1 MKGKLMKKTKRR
13 HVIVANFIKVFRVL
27 GYEVKNAIVR
37 CADKWQ
43 LNVNNTKDYGY
54 VDLAPTDNAENV
66 SEYLRALEWAL
77 NDKNITNIALSGPY
91 GAGKSSIIETFLRI
105 HPSIK
110 YINIS
115 LAMFRKND
123 QDTMEFK
130 STEDTAKPESNQ
142 NMTGE
147 KAGENFEKQLE
158 EGILKQLFYKVHY
171 SKIPQSRY
179 RKLHKVSLGISLMH
193 VIFTVALIIGL
204 MFFLAPGKLE
214 GLKNAYSNMMS
225 ILFGERVL
233 YYVLCTGVMGM
244 VIIAIMTVLFRW
256 INTKWRSIEIN
267 IADKAVIKADEKDE
281 ALSLNKNMDE
291 ILYFF
296 EETNY
301 TLIVIED
308 LDRFDAPEVYTK
320 LREINKII
328 NSYDAIQRKIVFI
341 YALKDDI
348 FHNEDRTKLF
358 DFIIPVI
365 PYIDATNSG
374 EYLKLKLEEL
384 KFTGLEFDISND
396 YIMNV
401 APFLSDMR
409 ILNNICN
416 EFIVYKKSIKDN
428 RKLDKLQDVQM
439 FSLIIF
445 KNMYPREFAKLQ
457 GTEGIIKKAYCD
469 KSCFVKEMSAELE
482 KQIEIARE
490 EKEKSDSLGLLDV
503 EDIKLAFIQK
513 LIGDRGVFTKIR
525 VSNTIYTKSEIL
537 QGDFSLSQMGT
548 GSANVFYI
556 STDYPYGREEYETKR
571 DIEKTMCS
579 DGITYFEKCDRA
591 IARDKKH
598 RKQIVQNLL
607 DKQKDLY
614 MLRSKTMKMLIK
626 EYGADKVLGEN
637 VRKNSLLVFMFRHGY
652 IDDTYQMYINYFLP
666 GSITVDELNFIINVR
681 SYAGDIDWNYRI
693 LHPCNVVDRIFDYEF
708 EEQEECL
715 NFNLAD
721 FFYSDDSASKKKS
734 AFTKQLAK
742 DNEDSRKFIKEYYV
756 RVKNKAEFIRNI
768 AQQKVLFWYD
778 ICSDDG
784 LGHQDKVSYL
794 KDIFMYLTVE
804 DIVLQDVAA
813 KDENPKY
820 SICTFIVE
828 SDKIIEQLQDAGAE
842 KVVSVLSQIKV
853 QLRNIDLEAVND
865 IIIEGIFNN
874 ELFEISLVML
884 QNYINFKLG
893 ESITDFQTNIYT
905 YILKQKD
912 CLVTDYLERNIYDF
926 VTEVILP
933 TEANTKEDI
942 DTVFRCIKL
951 LEYDQNLSI
960 QLIQK
965 MDIVMEDLKEWY
977 RTLTARNEEV
987 KPLVDTFL
995 VENKMLA
1002 TIENLDTYKE
1012 KYKFTDEL
1020 CDFVD
1025 ANIDELISDENLDD
1039 VHVKEI
1045 LKKDIQ
1051 NETIEKILQNYEM
1064 ESLGDN
1070 LNNYNQ
1076 NVVQKMIDQRY
1087 FKYTRSRYNEIQS
1100 SFDRLLPLFIKRY
1113 WKEFEQDISNINFEL
1128 TTINVLF
1135 KSNLDDEKKA
1145 VILNGVNVSQM
1156 TREVF
1161 DFVRDTHVSI
1171 LKKYV
1176 QETWDK
1182 LEVKD
1187 RPAFMIKYFSVFS
1200 ISEIENMFAKMPK
1213 EYQTL
1218 KQMDKRHEVLLEKNA
1233 INEALCQKLKDA
1245 NYISSYGPKI
1255 EKNAISTSHKDKLL
1269 ARVRAKR

>member
-1 MKGKLMKKTKRR
+1 MKKTKRR
-13 HVIVANFIKVFRVL
+13 HVIVANFIKFFRVL

-77 NDKNITNIALSGPY
+77 NDKNITNIALAGPY

-123 QDTMEFK
+123 QDAIQQGD
-130 STEDTAKPESNQ
+130 ED
-142 NMTGE
+142 
-147 KAGENFEKQLE
+147 NFEKQLE

-193 VIFTVALIIGL
+193 VIFTVALIMGL

-214 GLKNAYSNMMS
+214 ELKNAYSNMMS

-308 LDRFDAPEVYTK
+308 LDRFDTPEVYTK

-348 FHNEDRTKLF
+348 FHSDDRTKLF
-358 DFIIPVI
+358 DFIIPVV
-365 PYIDATNSG
+365 PYIDVTNSG
-374 EYLKLKLEEL
+374 EYLKRKLKIL
-384 KFTGLEFDISND
+384 KFKGLEFDIPND
-396 YIMNV
+396 YITNV
-401 APFLSDMR
+401 APFISDMR
-409 ILNNICN
+409 VLNNICN
-416 EFIVYKKSIKDN
+416 EFIVFKKNIKD
-428 RKLDKLQDVQM
+428 RQDLDKLQDVQM
-439 FSLIIF
+439 LSLIIF

-457 GTEGIIKKAYCD
+457 ESEGIIKEAYHD
-469 KSCFVKEMSAELE
+469 KSSFVKEMSGDLE
-482 KQIEIARE
+482 KEIEIAMG
-490 EKEKSDSLGLLDV
+490 EKEKSDGLGMLDV

-513 LIGDRGVFTKIR
+513 LVGDRGVFTKIQ
-525 VSNTIYTKSEIL
+525 VNNTTYTKSEIL
-537 QGDFSLSQMGT
+537 KDEFSLSQMGT
-548 GSANVFYI
+548 GTATFFY
-556 STDYPYGREEYETKR
+556 YPSNTSYYNNGQQNKNKD
-571 DIEKTMCS
+571 DIEKLRCS

-614 MLRSKTMKMLIK
+614 MLRSKTMKTLIK
-626 EYGADKVLGEN
+626 EYGADKVLGDN
-637 VRKNSLLVFMFRHGY
+637 VRKNSLLVFMLRHGY
-652 IDDTYQMYINYFLP
+652 IDDTYQMYINYFLS
-666 GSITVDELNFIINVR
+666 GSVTADELNFIINVR
-681 SYAGDIDWNYRI
+681 NYAGNSDWNYRI
-693 LHPCNVVDRIFDYEF
+693 IHPRNVIDRLFDYEL
-708 EEQEECL
+708 EQQKDCL
-715 NFNLAD
+715 NFDLAD
-721 FFYSDDSASKKKS
+721 FFYNDNSESKKKS

-742 DNEDSRKFIKEYYV
+742 NDADSRRFIKEYYV
-756 RVKNKAEFIRNI
+756 RVKNKAEYIRNI
-768 AQQKVLFWYD
+768 AQQKMLFWYD
-778 ICSDDG
+778 ICFDDG
-784 LGHQDKVSYL
+784 LGYQDKVSYL

-804 DIVLQDVAA
+804 DIVLQDTAA
-813 KDENPKY
+813 NDENPQY
-820 SICTFIVE
+820 SICTFIAE
-828 SDKIIEQLQDAGAE
+828 SDKIIEQLQDSGAE
-842 KVVSVLSQIKV
+842 KVVAVLTQIKV
-853 QLRNIDLEAVND
+853 KLRNVDLETVND
-865 IIIEGIFNN
+865 IIIKGIFNN

-884 QNYINFKLG
+884 QNYINFKFG
-893 ESITDFQTNIYT
+893 ESIADFQTNIYT

-912 CLVTDYLERNIYDF
+912 CLVTDYLERNIYEF

-977 RTLTARNEEV
+977 RTLDARNEEV

-995 VENKMLA
+995 AENKMLA

>member
-1 MKGKLMKKTKRR
+1 MKKTKRR
-13 HVIVANFIKVFRVL
+13 HVIVANFIKAFRVFV
-27 GYEVKNAIVR
+27 YEVKNAIVR
-37 CADKWQ
+37 CADKLQ

-77 NDKNITNIALSGPY
+77 NDKNITNIALAGPY

-123 QDTMEFK
+123 QDAIQQG
-130 STEDTAKPESNQ
+130 D
-142 NMTGE
+142 GD
-147 KAGENFEKQLE
+147 NFEKQLE

-193 VIFTVALIIGL
+193 VIFTGALIIGL

-214 GLKNAYSNMMS
+214 ELKNAYSNMMS

-308 LDRFDAPEVYTK
+308 LDRFDTPEVYTK

-348 FHNEDRTKLF
+348 FHSEDRTKLF
-358 DFIIPVI
+358 DFIIPVV
-365 PYIDATNSG
+365 PYIDVTNSG
-374 EYLKLKLEEL
+374 EYLKRNLKILNSN
-384 KFTGLEFDISND
+384 GLEFDIPND
-396 YIMNV
+396 YITNV
-401 APFLSDMR
+401 APFISDMR
-409 ILNNICN
+409 VLNNICN
-416 EFIVYKKSIKDN
+416 EFIVFKKNIKDSQD
-428 RKLDKLQDVQM
+428 LDKLQDVQM
-439 FSLIIF
+439 LSLIIF

-457 GTEGIIKKAYCD
+457 ESEGIIKEAYHD
-469 KSCFVKEMSAELE
+469 KSSFVKEMSGDLE
-482 KQIEIARE
+482 KEIEIAMG
-490 EKEKSDSLGLLDV
+490 EKEKSDGLGMLDV

-513 LIGDRGVFTKIR
+513 LVGDRGVFTKIQ
-525 VSNTIYTKSEIL
+525 VNNTTYTKSEIL
-537 QGDFSLSQMGT
+537 KDEFSLSQMGT
-548 GSANVFYI
+548 GTATFFY
-556 STDYPYGREEYETKR
+556 YPSNTSYYNNGQQNKNKD
-571 DIEKTMCS
+571 DIEKLRCS

-614 MLRSKTMKMLIK
+614 MLRSKTMKTLIK
-626 EYGADKVLGEN
+626 EYGADKVLGDN
-637 VRKNSLLVFMFRHGY
+637 VRKNSLLVFMLRHGY
-652 IDDTYQMYINYFLP
+652 IDDTYQMYINYFLS
-666 GSITVDELNFIINVR
+666 GSVTADELNFIINVR
-681 SYAGDIDWNYRI
+681 NYAGNSDWNYRI
-693 LHPCNVVDRIFDYEF
+693 IHPRNVIDRLFDYEL
-708 EEQEECL
+708 EQQKDCL
-715 NFNLAD
+715 NFDLAD
-721 FFYSDDSASKKKS
+721 FFYNDNSESNKKS

-742 DNEDSRKFIKEYYV
+742 NDADSRRFIKEYYV
-756 RVKNKAEFIRNI
+756 RVKNKAEYIRNI
-768 AQQKVLFWYD
+768 AQQKMLFWYD

-784 LGHQDKVSYL
+784 LGYQDKVSYL

-804 DIVLQDVAA
+804 DIVLQDTAA
-813 KDENPKY
+813 NDENPQY
-820 SICTFIVE
+820 SICTFIAE
-828 SDKIIEQLQDAGAE
+828 SDKIIEQLQDSGAE
-842 KVVSVLSQIKV
+842 KVVAVLTQIKV
-853 QLRNIDLEAVND
+853 KLRNVDLETVND
-865 IIIEGIFNN
+865 IIIKGIFNN

-884 QNYINFKLG
+884 QNYINFKFG
-893 ESITDFQTNIYT
+893 ESIADFQTNIYT

-977 RTLTARNEEV
+977 RTLDARNEEV

-995 VENKMLA
+995 AENKMLA

-1045 LKKDIQ
+1045 LKKDIK

>member
-13 HVIVANFIKVFRVL
+13 HVIVANFIKFFRVL

-77 NDKNITNIALSGPY
+77 NDKNITNIALAGPY

-123 QDTMEFK
+123 QDAIQQGD
-130 STEDTAKPESNQ
+130 ED
-142 NMTGE
+142 
-147 KAGENFEKQLE
+147 NFEKQLE

-193 VIFTVALIIGL
+193 VIFTVALIMGL

-214 GLKNAYSNMMS
+214 ELKNAYSNMMS

-308 LDRFDAPEVYTK
+308 LDRFDTPEVYTK

-348 FHNEDRTKLF
+348 FHSDDRTKLF
-358 DFIIPVI
+358 DFIIPVV
-365 PYIDATNSG
+365 PYIDVTNSG
-374 EYLKLKLEEL
+374 EYLKRKLKIL
-384 KFTGLEFDISND
+384 KFKGLEFDIPND
-396 YIMNV
+396 YITNV
-401 APFLSDMR
+401 APFISDMR
-409 ILNNICN
+409 VLNNICN
-416 EFIVYKKSIKDN
+416 EFIVFKKNIKDSQD
-428 RKLDKLQDVQM
+428 LDKLQDVQM
-439 FSLIIF
+439 LSLIIF

-457 GTEGIIKKAYCD
+457 ESEGIIKEAYHD
-469 KSCFVKEMSAELE
+469 KSSFVKEMSGDLE
-482 KQIEIARE
+482 KEIEIAMG
-490 EKEKSDSLGLLDV
+490 EKEKSDGLGMLDV

-513 LIGDRGVFTKIR
+513 LVGDRGVFTKIQ
-525 VSNTIYTKSEIL
+525 VNNTTYTKSEIL
-537 QGDFSLSQMGT
+537 KDEFSLSQMGT
-548 GSANVFYI
+548 GTATFFY
-556 STDYPYGREEYETKR
+556 YPSNTSYYNNGQQNKNKD
-571 DIEKTMCS
+571 DIEKLRCS

-614 MLRSKTMKMLIK
+614 MLRSKTMKTLIK
-626 EYGADKVLGEN
+626 EYGADKVLGDN
-637 VRKNSLLVFMFRHGY
+637 VRKNSLLVFMLRHGY
-652 IDDTYQMYINYFLP
+652 IDDTYQMYINYFLS
-666 GSITVDELNFIINVR
+666 GSVTADELNFIINVR
-681 SYAGDIDWNYRI
+681 NYAGNSDWNYRI
-693 LHPCNVVDRIFDYEF
+693 IHPRNVIDRLFDYEL
-708 EEQEECL
+708 EQQKDCL
-715 NFNLAD
+715 NFDLAD
-721 FFYSDDSASKKKS
+721 FFYNDNSESKKKS

-742 DNEDSRKFIKEYYV
+742 NDADSRRFIKEYYV
-756 RVKNKAEFIRNI
+756 RVKNKAEYIRNI
-768 AQQKVLFWYD
+768 AQQKMLFWYD
-778 ICSDDG
+778 ICFDDG
-784 LGHQDKVSYL
+784 LGYQDKVSYL

-804 DIVLQDVAA
+804 DIVLQDTAA
-813 KDENPKY
+813 NDENPQY
-820 SICTFIVE
+820 SICTFIAE
-828 SDKIIEQLQDAGAE
+828 SDKIIEQLQDSGAE
-842 KVVSVLSQIKV
+842 KVVAVLTQIKV
-853 QLRNIDLEAVND
+853 KLRNVDLETVND
-865 IIIEGIFNN
+865 IIIKGIFNN

-884 QNYINFKLG
+884 QNYINFKFG
-893 ESITDFQTNIYT
+893 ESIADFQTNIYT

-912 CLVTDYLERNIYDF
+912 CLVTDYLERNIYEF

-977 RTLTARNEEV
+977 RTLDARNEEV

-995 VENKMLA
+995 AENKMLA

>member
-1 MKGKLMKKTKRR
+1 MKGKSMKKTKRR
-13 HVIVANFIKVFRVL
+13 HVIVANFIKAFRIFV
-27 GYEVKNAIVR
+27 YEVKNAIVR
-37 CADKWQ
+37 CADKLQ

-77 NDKNITNIALSGPY
+77 NDKNITNIALAGPY
-91 GAGKSSIIETFLRI
+91 GAGKSSIIETFLRN

-1076 NVVQKMIDQRY
+1076 NVVQKMIVQRY
-1087 FKYTRSRYNEIQS
+1087 FKYTRSRCIEIQS
-1100 SFDRLLPLFIKRY
+1100 SFNELFLLFIKRY

-1161 DFVRDTHVSI
+1161 DFVRDTDVSI
-1171 LKKYV
+1171 SKKYV

-1255 EKNAISTSHKDKLL
+1255 EKNAISTSHKGKLL

>member
-1 MKGKLMKKTKRR
+1 MKKTKRR
-13 HVIVANFIKVFRVL
+13 HVIVANFIKAFRVF

-37 CADKWQ
+37 CADKLQ

-77 NDKNITNIALSGPY
+77 NDKNITNIALAGPY

-123 QDTMEFK
+123 QDAIQQG
-130 STEDTAKPESNQ
+130 D
-142 NMTGE
+142 GD
-147 KAGENFEKQLE
+147 NFEKQLE

-193 VIFTVALIIGL
+193 VIFTGALIIGL

-214 GLKNAYSNMMS
+214 ELKNAYSNMMS

-308 LDRFDAPEVYTK
+308 LDRFDTPEVYTK

-348 FHNEDRTKLF
+348 FHSEDRTKLF
-358 DFIIPVI
+358 DFIIPVV
-365 PYIDATNSG
+365 PYIDVTNSG
-374 EYLKLKLEEL
+374 EYLKRKLKIL
-384 KFTGLEFDISND
+384 KFKGLEFDIPND
-396 YIMNV
+396 YITNV
-401 APFLSDMR
+401 APFISDMR
-409 ILNNICN
+409 VLNNICN
-416 EFIVYKKSIKDN
+416 EFIVFKKNIKDSQD
-428 RKLDKLQDVQM
+428 LDKLQDVQM
-439 FSLIIF
+439 LSLIIF

-457 GTEGIIKKAYCD
+457 ESEGIIKEAYHD
-469 KSCFVKEMSAELE
+469 KSSFVKEMSGDLE
-482 KQIEIARE
+482 KEIEIAMG
-490 EKEKSDSLGLLDV
+490 EKEKSDGLGMLDV

-513 LIGDRGVFTKIR
+513 LVGDRGVFTKIQ
-525 VSNTIYTKSEIL
+525 VNNTTYTKSEIL
-537 QGDFSLSQMGT
+537 KDEFSLSQMGT
-548 GSANVFYI
+548 GTATFFY
-556 STDYPYGREEYETKR
+556 YPSNTSYYNNGQQNKNKD
-571 DIEKTMCS
+571 DIEKLRCS

-607 DKQKDLY
+607 DKQKNLY
-614 MLRSKTMKMLIK
+614 MLRSKTMKALIK

-637 VRKNSLLVFMFRHGY
+637 VRKNGLLVFMLRHGY
-652 IDDTYQMYINYFLP
+652 IDDTYQMYINYFLS
-666 GSITVDELNFIINVR
+666 GSVTADELNFIINVR
-681 SYAGDIDWNYRI
+681 NYAGNSDWNYRI
-693 LHPCNVVDRIFDYEF
+693 IHPRNVIDRLFDYEL
-708 EEQEECL
+708 EQQKDCL
-715 NFNLAD
+715 NFDLAD
-721 FFYSDDSASKKKS
+721 FFYNDNSESKKKS

-742 DNEDSRKFIKEYYV
+742 NDADSRRFIKEYYV
-756 RVKNKAEFIRNI
+756 RAKNKAEYIRNI
-768 AQQKVLFWYD
+768 AQQKMLFWYD

-784 LGHQDKVSYL
+784 LGYQDKVSYL

-804 DIVLQDVAA
+804 DIVLQDTAA
-813 KDENPKY
+813 NDEHPQY
-820 SICTFIVE
+820 SICTFIAE
-828 SDKIIEQLQDAGAE
+828 SDKIIEQLQDSGAE
-842 KVVSVLSQIKV
+842 KVVAVLTQIKV
-853 QLRNIDLEAVND
+853 KLRNVDLETVND
-865 IIIEGIFNN
+865 IIIKGIFNN

-884 QNYINFKLG
+884 QNYINFKFG
-893 ESITDFQTNIYT
+893 KSIADFQTNIYT

-912 CLVTDYLERNIYDF
+912 CLVTDYLERNIYEF

-977 RTLTARNEEV
+977 RTLDARNEEV

-995 VENKMLA
+995 AENKMLA

>member
-1 MKGKLMKKTKRR
+1 MKGKSMKKTKRR
-13 HVIVANFIKVFRVL
+13 HVIVANFIKAFRVFV
-27 GYEVKNAIVR
+27 YEVKNAIVR
-37 CADKWQ
+37 CADKLQ

-77 NDKNITNIALSGPY
+77 NDKNITNIALAGPY

-123 QDTMEFK
+123 QDAVQQG
-130 STEDTAKPESNQ
+130 D
-142 NMTGE
+142 GD
-147 KAGENFEKQLE
+147 NFEKQLE

-193 VIFTVALIIGL
+193 VIFTGALIIGL

-214 GLKNAYSNMMS
+214 ELKNAYSNMMS

-308 LDRFDAPEVYTK
+308 LDRFDTPEVYTK

-348 FHNEDRTKLF
+348 FHSEDRTKLF
-358 DFIIPVI
+358 DFIIPVV
-365 PYIDATNSG
+365 PYIDVTNSG
-374 EYLKLKLEEL
+374 EYLKRKLKIL
-384 KFTGLEFDISND
+384 KFKGLEFDIPND
-396 YIMNV
+396 YITNV
-401 APFLSDMR
+401 APFISDMR
-409 ILNNICN
+409 VLNNICN
-416 EFIVYKKSIKDN
+416 EFIVFKKNIKDSQD
-428 RKLDKLQDVQM
+428 LDKLQDVQM
-439 FSLIIF
+439 LSLIIF

-457 GTEGIIKKAYCD
+457 ESEGIIKEAYHD
-469 KSCFVKEMSAELE
+469 KSSFVKEMSGDLE
-482 KQIEIARE
+482 KEIEIAMG
-490 EKEKSDSLGLLDV
+490 EKEKSDGLGMLDV

-513 LIGDRGVFTKIR
+513 LVGDRGVFTKIQ
-525 VSNTIYTKSEIL
+525 VNNTTYTKSEIL
-537 QGDFSLSQMGT
+537 KDEFSLSQMGT
-548 GSANVFYI
+548 GTATFFY
-556 STDYPYGREEYETKR
+556 YPSNTSYYNNGQQNKNKD
-571 DIEKTMCS
+571 DIEKLRCS

-607 DKQKDLY
+607 DKQKNLY
-614 MLRSKTMKMLIK
+614 MLRSKTMKALIK

-637 VRKNSLLVFMFRHGY
+637 VRKNGLLVFMLRHGY
-652 IDDTYQMYINYFLP
+652 IDDTYQMYINYFLS
-666 GSITVDELNFIINVR
+666 GSVTADELNFIINVR
-681 SYAGDIDWNYRI
+681 NYAGNSDWNYRI
-693 LHPCNVVDRIFDYEF
+693 IHPRNVIDRLFDYEL
-708 EEQEECL
+708 ERQKDCL
-715 NFNLAD
+715 NFDLAD
-721 FFYSDDSASKKKS
+721 FFYNDNSESKKKS

-742 DNEDSRKFIKEYYV
+742 NDADSRRFIKEYYV
-756 RVKNKAEFIRNI
+756 RAKNKAEYIRNI
-768 AQQKVLFWYD
+768 AQQKMLFWYD

-784 LGHQDKVSYL
+784 LGYQDKVSYL

-804 DIVLQDVAA
+804 DIVLQDTAA
-813 KDENPKY
+813 DDEHPQY
-820 SICTFIVE
+820 SICTFIAE
-828 SDKIIEQLQDAGAE
+828 SDKIIEQLQDSGAE
-842 KVVSVLSQIKV
+842 KVVAVLTQIKV
-853 QLRNIDLEAVND
+853 KLRNVDLETVND
-865 IIIEGIFNN
+865 IIIKGIFNN

-884 QNYINFKLG
+884 QNYINFKFG
-893 ESITDFQTNIYT
+893 ESIADFQTNIYT

-977 RTLTARNEEV
+977 RTLDASNEEV

-995 VENKMLA
+995 AENKMLA

-1045 LKKDIQ
+1045 LKKNIQ

-1245 NYISSYGPKI
+1245 SYISSYGPKI

>member
-1 MKGKLMKKTKRR
+1 MKGKSMKKTKRR
-13 HVIVANFIKVFRVL
+13 HVIVANFIKAFRVFV
-27 GYEVKNAIVR
+27 YEVKNAIVR
-37 CADKWQ
+37 CADKLQ

-77 NDKNITNIALSGPY
+77 NDKNITNIALAGPY

-123 QDTMEFK
+123 QDAIQQGD
-130 STEDTAKPESNQ
+130 ED
-142 NMTGE
+142 
-147 KAGENFEKQLE
+147 NFEKQLE

-742 DNEDSRKFIKEYYV
+742 DNGDSRKFIKEYYV

-842 KVVSVLSQIKV
+842 KAVSVLSQIKV
-853 QLRNIDLEAVND
+853 KLRNIDLEAVND

-884 QNYINFKLG
+884 QNYIDFKLG

-951 LEYDQNLSI
+951 LKYDQNLSI

-1076 NVVQKMIDQRY
+1076 NVVQKMIVQRY
-1087 FKYTRSRYNEIQS
+1087 FKYTRSRCNEIQS
-1100 SFDRLLPLFIKRY
+1100 SFNELFLLFIKRY

-1161 DFVRDTHVSI
+1161 DFVRDTDVSI
-1171 LKKYV
+1171 SKKYV
-1176 QETWDK
+1176 QETWDN
-1182 LEVKD
+1182 LEIKD

-1200 ISEIENMFAKMPK
+1200 ISEIENMFVKMPK

-1255 EKNAISTSHKDKLL
+1255 EKNAISSSHKGKLL

>member
-13 HVIVANFIKVFRVL
+13 NVIVANFIKFFRVL

-77 NDKNITNIALSGPY
+77 NDKNITNIALAGPY

-123 QDTMEFK
+123 QDAIQQGD
-130 STEDTAKPESNQ
+130 ED
-142 NMTGE
+142 
-147 KAGENFEKQLE
+147 NFEKQLE

-214 GLKNAYSNMMS
+214 ELKNAYSNMMS

-308 LDRFDAPEVYTK
+308 LDRFDTPEVYTK

-348 FHNEDRTKLF
+348 FHSEDRTKLF
-358 DFIIPVI
+358 DFIIPVV
-365 PYIDATNSG
+365 PYIDVTNSG
-374 EYLKLKLEEL
+374 EYLKRKLKIL
-384 KFTGLEFDISND
+384 KFKGLEFDIPND
-396 YIMNV
+396 YITNV
-401 APFLSDMR
+401 APFISDMR
-409 ILNNICN
+409 VLNNICN
-416 EFIVYKKSIKDN
+416 EFIVFKKNIKDSQD
-428 RKLDKLQDVQM
+428 LDKLQDVQM
-439 FSLIIF
+439 LSLIIF

-457 GTEGIIKKAYCD
+457 ESEGIIKEAYHD
-469 KSCFVKEMSAELE
+469 KSSFVKEMSGDLE
-482 KQIEIARE
+482 KEIEIAMG
-490 EKEKSDSLGLLDV
+490 EKEKSDGLGMLDV

-513 LIGDRGVFTKIR
+513 LVGDRGVFTKIQ
-525 VSNTIYTKSEIL
+525 VNNTTYTKSEIL
-537 QGDFSLSQMGT
+537 KDEFSLSQMGT
-548 GSANVFYI
+548 GTATFFY
-556 STDYPYGREEYETKR
+556 YPSNTSYYNNGQQNKNKD
-571 DIEKTMCS
+571 DIEKLRCS
-579 DGITYFEKCDRA
+579 NGITYFEKCDRA

-607 DKQKDLY
+607 DKQKNLY
-614 MLRSKTMKMLIK
+614 MLRSKTMKALIK

-637 VRKNSLLVFMFRHGY
+637 VRKNGLLVFMLRHGY
-652 IDDTYQMYINYFLP
+652 IDDTYQMYINYFLS
-666 GSITVDELNFIINVR
+666 GSVTADELNFIINVR
-681 SYAGDIDWNYRI
+681 NYAGNSDWNYRI
-693 LHPCNVVDRIFDYEF
+693 IHPRNVIDRLFDYEL
-708 EEQEECL
+708 EQQKDCL
-715 NFNLAD
+715 NFDLAD
-721 FFYSDDSASKKKS
+721 FFYNDNSESKKKS

-742 DNEDSRKFIKEYYV
+742 NDADSRRFIKEYYV
-756 RVKNKAEFIRNI
+756 RVKNKAEYIRNI
-768 AQQKVLFWYD
+768 AQQKMLFWYD
-778 ICSDDG
+778 ICFDDG
-784 LGHQDKVSYL
+784 LGYQDKVSYL

-804 DIVLQDVAA
+804 DIVLQDTAA
-813 KDENPKY
+813 NDENPQY
-820 SICTFIVE
+820 SICTFIAE
-828 SDKIIEQLQDAGAE
+828 SDKIIEQLQDSGAE
-842 KVVSVLSQIKV
+842 KVVAVLTQIKV
-853 QLRNIDLEAVND
+853 KLRNVDLETVND
-865 IIIEGIFNN
+865 IIIKGIFNN

-884 QNYINFKLG
+884 QNYINFKFG
-893 ESITDFQTNIYT
+893 ESIADFQTNIYT

-977 RTLTARNEEV
+977 RTLDARNEEV

-995 VENKMLA
+995 AENKMLA

-1255 EKNAISTSHKDKLL
+1255 EKNAISTSHKGKLL

>member
-1 MKGKLMKKTKRR
+1 MKGKSMKKTKRR
-13 HVIVANFIKVFRVL
+13 HVIVANFIKAFRVFV
-27 GYEVKNAIVR
+27 YEVKNAIVR
-37 CADKWQ
+37 CADKLQ

-77 NDKNITNIALSGPY
+77 NDKNITNIALAGPY

-123 QDTMEFK
+123 QDAIQQGD
-130 STEDTAKPESNQ
+130 ED
-142 NMTGE
+142 
-147 KAGENFEKQLE
+147 NFEKQLE

-171 SKIPQSRY
+171 SRIPQSRY

-193 VIFTVALIIGL
+193 VMLTLVLIIGL

-214 GLKNAYSNMMS
+214 ELKNAYFNMMS

-308 LDRFDAPEVYTK
+308 LDRFDTPEVYTK

-348 FHNEDRTKLF
+348 FHSEDRTKLF
-358 DFIIPVI
+358 DFIIPVV
-365 PYIDATNSG
+365 PYIDVTNSG
-374 EYLKLKLEEL
+374 EYLKRNLKILNSN
-384 KFTGLEFDISND
+384 GLEFDIPND
-396 YIMNV
+396 YITNV
-401 APFLSDMR
+401 APFISDMR
-409 ILNNICN
+409 VLNNICN
-416 EFIVYKKSIKDN
+416 EFIVFKKNIKDSQD
-428 RKLDKLQDVQM
+428 LDKLQDVQM
-439 FSLIIF
+439 LSLIIF

-457 GTEGIIKKAYCD
+457 ESEGIIKEVYHD
-469 KSCFVKEMSAELE
+469 KSSFVKEMSGELE

-513 LIGDRGVFTKIR
+513 LVGDRGVLTEIR
-525 VSNTIYTKSEIL
+525 VSNTTYTKNEIL
-537 QGDFSLSQMGT
+537 QDDFSLSQMGT

-556 STDYPYGREEYETKR
+556 SANYYYGREQYETKR

-614 MLRSKTMKMLIK
+614 MLRSKTMKTLIK

-637 VRKNSLLVFMFRHGY
+637 VRKNSLLVFMLRHGY
-652 IDDTYQMYINYFLP
+652 IDDTYQMYINYFLS
-666 GSITVDELNFIINVR
+666 GSVTADELNFIINVR
-681 SYAGDIDWNYRI
+681 NYAGNSDWNYRI
-693 LHPCNVVDRIFDYEF
+693 IHPRNVIDRLFDYEL
-708 EEQEECL
+708 EQQKDCL
-715 NFNLAD
+715 NFDLAD
-721 FFYSDDSASKKKS
+721 FFYNDNSESNKKS

-742 DNEDSRKFIKEYYV
+742 NDADSRRFIKEYYV
-756 RVKNKAEFIRNI
+756 RVKNKAEYIRNI
-768 AQQKVLFWYD
+768 AQQKMLFWYD
-778 ICSDDG
+778 ICSDDS
-784 LGHQDKVSYL
+784 LGYQDKVSYL

-804 DIVLQDVAA
+804 DIVLQDTAVN
-813 KDENPKY
+813 DENPQY
-820 SICTFIVE
+820 SICTFIAE
-828 SDKIIEQLQDAGAE
+828 SDKIIEQLQDSGAE
-842 KVVSVLSQIKV
+842 KVVAVLTQIKV
-853 QLRNIDLEAVND
+853 KLRNVDLETVND
-865 IIIEGIFNN
+865 IIIKGIFNN

-884 QNYINFKLG
+884 QNYINFKFG
-893 ESITDFQTNIYT
+893 ESIADFQTNIYT

-977 RTLTARNEEV
+977 RTLDARNEEV

-995 VENKMLA
+995 AENKMLA

-1233 INEALCQKLKDA
+1233 INETLCQKLKDA

>member
-1 MKGKLMKKTKRR
+1 MKGKSMKKTKRR
-13 HVIVANFIKVFRVL
+13 HVIVANFIKAFRVFV
-27 GYEVKNAIVR
+27 YEVKNAIVR
-37 CADKWQ
+37 CADKLQ

-77 NDKNITNIALSGPY
+77 NDKNITNIALAGPY

-123 QDTMEFK
+123 QDAVQQG
-130 STEDTAKPESNQ
+130 D
-142 NMTGE
+142 GD
-147 KAGENFEKQLE
+147 NFEKQLE

-193 VIFTVALIIGL
+193 VIFTGALIIGL

-214 GLKNAYSNMMS
+214 ELKNAYSNMMS

-308 LDRFDAPEVYTK
+308 LDRFDTPEVYTK

-348 FHNEDRTKLF
+348 FHSEDRTKLF
-358 DFIIPVI
+358 DFIIPVV
-365 PYIDATNSG
+365 PYIDVTNSG
-374 EYLKLKLEEL
+374 EYLKRKLKIL
-384 KFTGLEFDISND
+384 KFKGLEFDIPND
-396 YIMNV
+396 YITNV
-401 APFLSDMR
+401 APFISDMR
-409 ILNNICN
+409 VLNNICN
-416 EFIVYKKSIKDN
+416 EFIVFKKNIKDSQD
-428 RKLDKLQDVQM
+428 LDKLQDVQM
-439 FSLIIF
+439 LSLIIF

-457 GTEGIIKKAYCD
+457 ESEGIIKEAYHD
-469 KSCFVKEMSAELE
+469 KSSFVKEMSGDLE
-482 KQIEIARE
+482 KEIEIAMG
-490 EKEKSDSLGLLDV
+490 EKEKSDGLGMLDV

-513 LIGDRGVFTKIR
+513 LVGDRGVFTKIQ
-525 VSNTIYTKSEIL
+525 VNNTTYTKSEIL
-537 QGDFSLSQMGT
+537 KDEFSLSQMGT
-548 GSANVFYI
+548 GTATFFY
-556 STDYPYGREEYETKR
+556 YPSNTSYYNNGQQNKNKD
-571 DIEKTMCS
+571 DIEKLRCS

-607 DKQKDLY
+607 DKQKNLY
-614 MLRSKTMKMLIK
+614 MLRSKTMKALIK

-637 VRKNSLLVFMFRHGY
+637 VRKNGLLVFMLRHGY
-652 IDDTYQMYINYFLP
+652 IDDTYQMYINYFLS
-666 GSITVDELNFIINVR
+666 GSVTADELNFIINVR
-681 SYAGDIDWNYRI
+681 NYAGNSDWNYRI
-693 LHPCNVVDRIFDYEF
+693 IHPRNVIDRLFDYEL
-708 EEQEECL
+708 ERQKDCL
-715 NFNLAD
+715 NFDLAD
-721 FFYSDDSASKKKS
+721 FFYNDNSESKKKS

-742 DNEDSRKFIKEYYV
+742 NDADSRRFIKEYYV
-756 RVKNKAEFIRNI
+756 RAKNKAEYIRNI
-768 AQQKVLFWYD
+768 AQQKMLFWYD

-784 LGHQDKVSYL
+784 LGYQDKVSYL

-804 DIVLQDVAA
+804 DIVLQDTAA
-813 KDENPKY
+813 NDEHPQY
-820 SICTFIVE
+820 SICTFIAE
-828 SDKIIEQLQDAGAE
+828 SDKIIEQLQDSGAE
-842 KVVSVLSQIKV
+842 KVVAVLTQIKV
-853 QLRNIDLEAVND
+853 KLRNVDLETVND
-865 IIIEGIFNN
+865 IIIKGIFNN

-884 QNYINFKLG
+884 QNYINFKFG
-893 ESITDFQTNIYT
+893 ESIADFQTNIYT

-977 RTLTARNEEV
+977 RTLDASNEEV

-995 VENKMLA
+995 AENKMLA

-1045 LKKDIQ
+1045 LKKNIQ

-1145 VILNGVNVSQM
+1145 IILNGVNVSQM

>member
-1 MKGKLMKKTKRR
+1 MKGKSMKKTKRR
-13 HVIVANFIKVFRVL
+13 HVIVANFIKAFRVFV
-27 GYEVKNAIVR
+27 YEVKNAIVR
-37 CADKWQ
+37 CADKLQ

-77 NDKNITNIALSGPY
+77 NDKNITNIALAGPY

-123 QDTMEFK
+123 QDAVQQG
-130 STEDTAKPESNQ
+130 D
-142 NMTGE
+142 GD
-147 KAGENFEKQLE
+147 NFEKQLE

-193 VIFTVALIIGL
+193 VIFTGALIIGL

-214 GLKNAYSNMMS
+214 ELKNAYSNMMS

-308 LDRFDAPEVYTK
+308 LDRFDTPEVYTK

-348 FHNEDRTKLF
+348 FHSEDRTKLF
-358 DFIIPVI
+358 DFIIPVV
-365 PYIDATNSG
+365 PYIDVTNSG
-374 EYLKLKLEEL
+374 EYLKRKLKIL
-384 KFTGLEFDISND
+384 KFKGLEFDIPND
-396 YIMNV
+396 YITNV
-401 APFLSDMR
+401 APFISDMR
-409 ILNNICN
+409 VLNNICN
-416 EFIVYKKSIKDN
+416 EFIVFKKNIKDSQD
-428 RKLDKLQDVQM
+428 LDKLQDVQM
-439 FSLIIF
+439 LSLIIF
-445 KNMYPREFAKLQ
+445 KNMYPRKFAKLQ
-457 GTEGIIKKAYCD
+457 ESEGIIKEAYHD
-469 KSCFVKEMSAELE
+469 KSSFVKEMSGDLE
-482 KQIEIARE
+482 KEIEIAMG
-490 EKEKSDSLGLLDV
+490 EKEKSDGLGMLDV

-513 LIGDRGVFTKIR
+513 LVGDRGVFTKIQ
-525 VSNTIYTKSEIL
+525 VNNTTYTKSEIL
-537 QGDFSLSQMGT
+537 KDEFSLSQMGT
-548 GSANVFYI
+548 GTATFFY
-556 STDYPYGREEYETKR
+556 YPSNTSYYNNGQQNKNKD
-571 DIEKTMCS
+571 DIEKLRCS

-607 DKQKDLY
+607 DKQKNLY
-614 MLRSKTMKMLIK
+614 MLRSKTMKALIK

-637 VRKNSLLVFMFRHGY
+637 VRKNGLLVFMLRHGY
-652 IDDTYQMYINYFLP
+652 IDDTYQMYINYFLS
-666 GSITVDELNFIINVR
+666 GSVTADELNFIINVR
-681 SYAGDIDWNYRI
+681 NYAGNSDWNYRI
-693 LHPCNVVDRIFDYEF
+693 IHPRNVIDRLFDYEL
-708 EEQEECL
+708 ERQKDCL
-715 NFNLAD
+715 NFDLAD
-721 FFYSDDSASKKKS
+721 FFYNDNSESKKKS

-742 DNEDSRKFIKEYYV
+742 NDADSRRFIKEYYV
-756 RVKNKAEFIRNI
+756 RAKNKAEYIRNI
-768 AQQKVLFWYD
+768 AQQKMLFWYD

-784 LGHQDKVSYL
+784 LGYQDKVSYL

-804 DIVLQDVAA
+804 DIVLQDTAA
-813 KDENPKY
+813 DDEHPQY
-820 SICTFIVE
+820 SICTFIAE
-828 SDKIIEQLQDAGAE
+828 SDKIIEQLQDSGAE
-842 KVVSVLSQIKV
+842 KVVAVLTQIKV
-853 QLRNIDLEAVND
+853 KLRNVDLETVND
-865 IIIEGIFNN
+865 IIIKGIFNN

-884 QNYINFKLG
+884 QNYINFKFG
-893 ESITDFQTNIYT
+893 ESIADFQTNIYT

-977 RTLTARNEEV
+977 RTLDASNEEV

-995 VENKMLA
+995 AENKMLA

-1045 LKKDIQ
+1045 LKKNIQ

-1245 NYISSYGPKI
+1245 SYISSYGPKI

>member
-77 NDKNITNIALSGPY
+77 NDKNITNIALAGPY

-681 SYAGDIDWNYRI
+681 SYAGDIDWNYKI

-1076 NVVQKMIDQRY
+1076 NVVQKMIVQRY
-1087 FKYTRSRYNEIQS
+1087 FKYTRSRCIEIQS
-1100 SFDRLLPLFIKRY
+1100 SFNELFLLFIKRY

-1161 DFVRDTHVSI
+1161 DFVRDTDVSI
-1171 LKKYV
+1171 SKKYV

-1255 EKNAISTSHKDKLL
+1255 EKNAISTSHKGKLL

>member
-13 HVIVANFIKVFRVL
+13 HVIVANFIKFFRVL

-77 NDKNITNIALSGPY
+77 NDKNITNIALAGPY

-123 QDTMEFK
+123 QDAIQQGD
-130 STEDTAKPESNQ
+130 ED
-142 NMTGE
+142 
-147 KAGENFEKQLE
+147 NFEKQLE
-158 EGILKQLFYKVHY
+158 EGILKQFFYKVHY

-193 VIFTVALIIGL
+193 VIFTVALIMGL

-214 GLKNAYSNMMS
+214 ELKNAYSNMMS

-308 LDRFDAPEVYTK
+308 LDRFDTPEVYTK

-348 FHNEDRTKLF
+348 FHSEDRTKLF
-358 DFIIPVI
+358 DFIIPVV
-365 PYIDATNSG
+365 PYIDVTNSG
-374 EYLKLKLEEL
+374 EYLKRKLKIL
-384 KFTGLEFDISND
+384 KFKGLEFDISND
-396 YIMNV
+396 YITNV
-401 APFLSDMR
+401 APFISDMR
-409 ILNNICN
+409 VLNNICN
-416 EFIVYKKSIKDN
+416 EFIVFKKNIKDSQD
-428 RKLDKLQDVQM
+428 LDKLQDVQM
-439 FSLIIF
+439 LSLIIF

-457 GTEGIIKKAYCD
+457 ESEGIIKEAYYD
-469 KSCFVKEMSAELE
+469 KSSFVKEMSGDLE
-482 KQIEIARE
+482 KEIEIAMG
-490 EKEKSDSLGLLDV
+490 EKEKSDGLGMLDV

-513 LIGDRGVFTKIR
+513 LVGDRGVFTKIQ
-525 VSNTIYTKSEIL
+525 VNNTTYTKSEIL
-537 QGDFSLSQMGT
+537 KDEFSLSQMGT
-548 GSANVFYI
+548 GTATFFY
-556 STDYPYGREEYETKR
+556 YPSNTSYYNNGQQNKNKD
-571 DIEKTMCS
+571 DIEKLRCS

-614 MLRSKTMKMLIK
+614 MLRSKTMKTLIK

-637 VRKNSLLVFMFRHGY
+637 VRKNGLLVFMLRHGY
-652 IDDTYQMYINYFLP
+652 IDDTYQMYINYFLS
-666 GSITVDELNFIINVR
+666 GSVTADELNFIINVR
-681 SYAGDIDWNYRI
+681 NYAGNSDWNYRI
-693 LHPCNVVDRIFDYEF
+693 IHPRNVIDRLFDYEL
-708 EEQEECL
+708 EQQKDCL
-715 NFNLAD
+715 NFDLAD
-721 FFYSDDSASKKKS
+721 FFYNDNSESKKKS

-742 DNEDSRKFIKEYYV
+742 NDADSRRFIKEYYV
-756 RVKNKAEFIRNI
+756 RAKNKAEYIRNI
-768 AQQKVLFWYD
+768 AQQKMLFWYD

-784 LGHQDKVSYL
+784 LGYQDKVSYL

-804 DIVLQDVAA
+804 DIVLQDTAA
-813 KDENPKY
+813 NDEHPQY
-820 SICTFIVE
+820 SICTFIAE
-828 SDKIIEQLQDAGAE
+828 SDKIIEQLQDSGAE
-842 KVVSVLSQIKV
+842 KVVAVLTQIKV
-853 QLRNIDLEAVND
+853 KLRNVDLETVND
-865 IIIEGIFNN
+865 IIIKGIFNN

-884 QNYINFKLG
+884 QNYINFKFG
-893 ESITDFQTNIYT
+893 ESIADFQTNIYT

-977 RTLTARNEEV
+977 RTLDARNEEV

-995 VENKMLA
+995 AENKMLA

>member
-13 HVIVANFIKVFRVL
+13 HVIVANFIKFFRVL

-77 NDKNITNIALSGPY
+77 NDKNITNIALAGPY

-123 QDTMEFK
+123 QDAIQQGD
-130 STEDTAKPESNQ
+130 ED
-142 NMTGE
+142 
-147 KAGENFEKQLE
+147 NFEKQLE

-193 VIFTVALIIGL
+193 VIFTVALIMGL

-214 GLKNAYSNMMS
+214 ELKNAYSNMMS

-308 LDRFDAPEVYTK
+308 LDRFDTPEVYTK

-348 FHNEDRTKLF
+348 FHSDDRTKLF
-358 DFIIPVI
+358 DFIIPVV
-365 PYIDATNSG
+365 PYIDVTNSG
-374 EYLKLKLEEL
+374 EYLKRKLKIL
-384 KFTGLEFDISND
+384 KFKGLEFDIPND
-396 YIMNV
+396 YITNV
-401 APFLSDMR
+401 APFISDMR
-409 ILNNICN
+409 VLNNICN
-416 EFIVYKKSIKDN
+416 EFIVFKKNIKDSQD
-428 RKLDKLQDVQM
+428 LDKLQDVQM
-439 FSLIIF
+439 LSLIIF

-457 GTEGIIKKAYCD
+457 ESEGIIKEAYHD
-469 KSCFVKEMSAELE
+469 KSSFVKEMSGDLE
-482 KQIEIARE
+482 KEIEIAMG
-490 EKEKSDSLGLLDV
+490 EKEKSDGLGMLDV

-513 LIGDRGVFTKIR
+513 LVGDRGVFTKIQ
-525 VSNTIYTKSEIL
+525 VNNTTYTKSEIL
-537 QGDFSLSQMGT
+537 KDEFSLSQMGT
-548 GSANVFYI
+548 GTATFFY
-556 STDYPYGREEYETKR
+556 YPSNTSYYNNGQQNKNKD
-571 DIEKTMCS
+571 DIEKLRCS

-614 MLRSKTMKMLIK
+614 MLRSKTMKTLIK
-626 EYGADKVLGEN
+626 EYGADKVLGDN
-637 VRKNSLLVFMFRHGY
+637 VRKNSLLVFMLRHGY
-652 IDDTYQMYINYFLP
+652 IDDTYQMYINYFLS
-666 GSITVDELNFIINVR
+666 GSVTADELNFIINVR
-681 SYAGDIDWNYRI
+681 NYAGNSDWNYRI
-693 LHPCNVVDRIFDYEF
+693 IHPRNVIDRLFDYEL
-708 EEQEECL
+708 EQQKDCL
-715 NFNLAD
+715 NFDLAD
-721 FFYSDDSASKKKS
+721 FFYNDNSESKKKS

-742 DNEDSRKFIKEYYV
+742 NDADSTRFIKEYYV
-756 RVKNKAEFIRNI
+756 RVKNKAEYIRNI
-768 AQQKVLFWYD
+768 AQQKMLFWYD
-778 ICSDDG
+778 ICFDDG
-784 LGHQDKVSYL
+784 LGYQDKVSYL

-804 DIVLQDVAA
+804 DIVLQDTAA
-813 KDENPKY
+813 NDENPQY
-820 SICTFIVE
+820 SICTFIAE
-828 SDKIIEQLQDAGAE
+828 SDKIIEQLQDSGAE
-842 KVVSVLSQIKV
+842 KVVAVLTQIKV
-853 QLRNIDLEAVND
+853 KLRNVDLETVND
-865 IIIEGIFNN
+865 IIIKGIFNN

-884 QNYINFKLG
+884 QNYINFKFG
-893 ESITDFQTNIYT
+893 ESIADFQTNIYT

-912 CLVTDYLERNIYDF
+912 CLVTDYLERNIYEF

-977 RTLTARNEEV
+977 RTLDARNEEV

-995 VENKMLA
+995 AENKMLA

>member
-13 HVIVANFIKVFRVL
+13 HVIVANFIKFFRVL

-77 NDKNITNIALSGPY
+77 NDKNITNIALAGPY

-123 QDTMEFK
+123 QDAIQQGD
-130 STEDTAKPESNQ
+130 ED
-142 NMTGE
+142 
-147 KAGENFEKQLE
+147 NFEKQLE
-158 EGILKQLFYKVHY
+158 EGILKQFFYKVHY

-193 VIFTVALIIGL
+193 VIFTVALIMGL

-214 GLKNAYSNMMS
+214 ELKNAYSNMMS

-308 LDRFDAPEVYTK
+308 LDRFDTPEVYTK

-348 FHNEDRTKLF
+348 FHSEDRTKLF
-358 DFIIPVI
+358 DFIIPVV
-365 PYIDATNSG
+365 PYIDVTNSG
-374 EYLKLKLEEL
+374 EYLKRKLKIL
-384 KFTGLEFDISND
+384 KFKGLEFDISND
-396 YIMNV
+396 YITNV
-401 APFLSDMR
+401 APFISDMR
-409 ILNNICN
+409 VLNNICN
-416 EFIVYKKSIKDN
+416 EFIVFKKNIKDSQD
-428 RKLDKLQDVQM
+428 LDKLQDVQM
-439 FSLIIF
+439 LSLIIF

-457 GTEGIIKKAYCD
+457 ESEGIIKEAYYD
-469 KSCFVKEMSAELE
+469 KSSFVKEMSGDLE
-482 KQIEIARE
+482 KEIEIAMG
-490 EKEKSDSLGLLDV
+490 EKEKSDGLGMLDV

-513 LIGDRGVFTKIR
+513 LVGDRGVFTKIQ
-525 VSNTIYTKSEIL
+525 VNNTTYTKSEIL
-537 QGDFSLSQMGT
+537 KDEFSLSQMGT
-548 GSANVFYI
+548 GTATFFY
-556 STDYPYGREEYETKR
+556 YPSNTSYYNNGQQNKNKD
-571 DIEKTMCS
+571 DIEKLRCS

-614 MLRSKTMKMLIK
+614 MLRSKTMKTLIK

-637 VRKNSLLVFMFRHGY
+637 VRKNGLLVFMLRHGY
-652 IDDTYQMYINYFLP
+652 IDDTYQMYINYFLS
-666 GSITVDELNFIINVR
+666 GSVTADELNFIINVR
-681 SYAGDIDWNYRI
+681 NYAGNSDWNYRI
-693 LHPCNVVDRIFDYEF
+693 IHPRNVIDRLFDYEL
-708 EEQEECL
+708 EQQKDCL
-715 NFNLAD
+715 NFDLAD
-721 FFYSDDSASKKKS
+721 FFYNDNSESKKKS

-742 DNEDSRKFIKEYYV
+742 NDADSRRFIKEYYV
-756 RVKNKAEFIRNI
+756 RAKNKAEYIRNI
-768 AQQKVLFWYD
+768 AQQKMLFWYD

-784 LGHQDKVSYL
+784 LGYQDKVSYL

-804 DIVLQDVAA
+804 DIVLQDTAA
-813 KDENPKY
+813 NDEHPQY
-820 SICTFIVE
+820 SICTFIAE
-828 SDKIIEQLQDAGAE
+828 SDKIIEQLQDSGAE
-842 KVVSVLSQIKV
+842 KVVAVLTQIKV
-853 QLRNIDLEAVND
+853 KLRNVDLETVND
-865 IIIEGIFNN
+865 IIIKGIFNN

-884 QNYINFKLG
+884 QNYINFKFG
-893 ESITDFQTNIYT
+893 ESIADFQTNIT

-977 RTLTARNEEV
+977 RTLDARNEEV

-995 VENKMLA
+995 AENKMLA

>member
-1 MKGKLMKKTKRR
+1 MKKTKRR
-13 HVIVANFIKVFRVL
+13 HVIVANFIKFFRVL

-77 NDKNITNIALSGPY
+77 NDKNITNIALAGPY

-123 QDTMEFK
+123 QDAIQQGD
-130 STEDTAKPESNQ
+130 ED
-142 NMTGE
+142 
-147 KAGENFEKQLE
+147 NFEKQLE
-158 EGILKQLFYKVHY
+158 EGILKQFFYKVHY

-193 VIFTVALIIGL
+193 VIFTVALIMGL

-214 GLKNAYSNMMS
+214 ELKNAYSNMMS

-308 LDRFDAPEVYTK
+308 LDRFDTPEVYTK

-348 FHNEDRTKLF
+348 FHSEDRTKLF
-358 DFIIPVI
+358 DFIIPVV
-365 PYIDATNSG
+365 PYIDVTNSG
-374 EYLKLKLEEL
+374 EYLKRKLKIL
-384 KFTGLEFDISND
+384 KFKGLEFDISND
-396 YIMNV
+396 YITNV
-401 APFLSDMR
+401 APFISDMR
-409 ILNNICN
+409 VLNNICN
-416 EFIVYKKSIKDN
+416 EFIVFKKNIKDSQD
-428 RKLDKLQDVQM
+428 LDKLQDVQM
-439 FSLIIF
+439 LSLIIF

-457 GTEGIIKKAYCD
+457 ESEGIIKEAYYD
-469 KSCFVKEMSAELE
+469 KSSFVKEMSGDLE
-482 KQIEIARE
+482 KEIEIAMG
-490 EKEKSDSLGLLDV
+490 EKEKSDGLGMLDV

-513 LIGDRGVFTKIR
+513 LVGDRGVFTKIQ
-525 VSNTIYTKSEIL
+525 VNNTTYTKSEIL
-537 QGDFSLSQMGT
+537 KDEFSLSQMGT
-548 GSANVFYI
+548 GTATFFY
-556 STDYPYGREEYETKR
+556 YPSNTSYYNNGQQNKNKD
-571 DIEKTMCS
+571 DIEKLRCS

-614 MLRSKTMKMLIK
+614 MLRSKTMKTLIK

-637 VRKNSLLVFMFRHGY
+637 VRKNGLLVFMLRHGY
-652 IDDTYQMYINYFLP
+652 IDDTYQMYINYFLS
-666 GSITVDELNFIINVR
+666 GSVTADELNFIINVR
-681 SYAGDIDWNYRI
+681 NYAGNSDWNYRI
-693 LHPCNVVDRIFDYEF
+693 IHPRNVIDRLFDYEL
-708 EEQEECL
+708 EQQKDCL
-715 NFNLAD
+715 NFDLAD
-721 FFYSDDSASKKKS
+721 FFYNDNSESKKKS

-742 DNEDSRKFIKEYYV
+742 NDADSRRFIKEYYV
-756 RVKNKAEFIRNI
+756 RAKNKAEYIRNI
-768 AQQKVLFWYD
+768 AQQKMLFWYD

-784 LGHQDKVSYL
+784 LGYQDKVSYL

-804 DIVLQDVAA
+804 DIVLQDTAA
-813 KDENPKY
+813 NDEHPQY
-820 SICTFIVE
+820 SICTFIAE
-828 SDKIIEQLQDAGAE
+828 SDKIIEQLQDSGAE
-842 KVVSVLSQIKV
+842 KVVAVLTQIKV
-853 QLRNIDLEAVND
+853 KLRNVDLETVND
-865 IIIEGIFNN
+865 IIIKGIFNN

-884 QNYINFKLG
+884 QNYINFKFG
-893 ESITDFQTNIYT
+893 ESIADFQTNIYT

-977 RTLTARNEEV
+977 RTLDARNEEV

-995 VENKMLA
+995 AENKMLA

>member
-13 HVIVANFIKVFRVL
+13 HVIVANFIKFFRVL

-77 NDKNITNIALSGPY
+77 NDKNITNIALAGPY

-123 QDTMEFK
+123 QDAIQQGD
-130 STEDTAKPESNQ
+130 ED
-142 NMTGE
+142 
-147 KAGENFEKQLE
+147 NFEKQLE

-193 VIFTVALIIGL
+193 VIFTVALIMGL

-214 GLKNAYSNMMS
+214 ELKNAYSNMMS

-308 LDRFDAPEVYTK
+308 LDRFDTPEVYTK

-348 FHNEDRTKLF
+348 FHSDDRTKLF
-358 DFIIPVI
+358 DFIIPVV
-365 PYIDATNSG
+365 PYIDVTNSG
-374 EYLKLKLEEL
+374 EYLKRKLKIL
-384 KFTGLEFDISND
+384 KFKGLEFDIPND
-396 YIMNV
+396 YITNV
-401 APFLSDMR
+401 APFISDMR
-409 ILNNICN
+409 VLNNICN
-416 EFIVYKKSIKDN
+416 EFIVFKKNIKD
-428 RKLDKLQDVQM
+428 RQDLDKLQDVQM
-439 FSLIIF
+439 LSLIIF

-457 GTEGIIKKAYCD
+457 ESEGIIKEAYHD
-469 KSCFVKEMSAELE
+469 KSSFVKEMSGDLE
-482 KQIEIARE
+482 KEIEIAMG
-490 EKEKSDSLGLLDV
+490 EKEKSDGLGMLDV

-513 LIGDRGVFTKIR
+513 LVGDRGVFTKIQ
-525 VSNTIYTKSEIL
+525 VNNTTYTKSEIL
-537 QGDFSLSQMGT
+537 KDEFSLSQMGT
-548 GSANVFYI
+548 GTATFFY
-556 STDYPYGREEYETKR
+556 YPSNTSYYNNGQQNKNKD
-571 DIEKTMCS
+571 DIEKLRCS

-614 MLRSKTMKMLIK
+614 MLRSKTMKTLIK
-626 EYGADKVLGEN
+626 EYGADKVLGDN
-637 VRKNSLLVFMFRHGY
+637 VRKNSLLVFMLRHGY
-652 IDDTYQMYINYFLP
+652 IDDTYQMYINYFLS
-666 GSITVDELNFIINVR
+666 GSVTADELNFIINVR
-681 SYAGDIDWNYRI
+681 NYAGNSDWNYRI
-693 LHPCNVVDRIFDYEF
+693 IHPRNVIDRLFDYEL
-708 EEQEECL
+708 EQQKDCL
-715 NFNLAD
+715 NFDLAD
-721 FFYSDDSASKKKS
+721 FFYNDNSESKKKS

-742 DNEDSRKFIKEYYV
+742 NDADSRRFIKEYYV
-756 RVKNKAEFIRNI
+756 RVKNKAEYIRNI
-768 AQQKVLFWYD
+768 AQQKMLFWYD
-778 ICSDDG
+778 ICFDDG
-784 LGHQDKVSYL
+784 LGYQDKVSYL

-804 DIVLQDVAA
+804 DIVLQDTAA
-813 KDENPKY
+813 NDENPQY
-820 SICTFIVE
+820 SICTFIAE
-828 SDKIIEQLQDAGAE
+828 SDKIIEQLQDSGAE
-842 KVVSVLSQIKV
+842 KVVAVLTQIKV
-853 QLRNIDLEAVND
+853 KLRNVDLETVND
-865 IIIEGIFNN
+865 IIIKGIFNN

-884 QNYINFKLG
+884 QNYINFKFG
-893 ESITDFQTNIYT
+893 ESIADFQTNIYT

-912 CLVTDYLERNIYDF
+912 CLVTDYLERNIYEF

-977 RTLTARNEEV
+977 RTLDARNEEV

-995 VENKMLA
+995 AENKMLA

>member
-1 MKGKLMKKTKRR
+1 MKGKSMKKTKRR
-13 HVIVANFIKVFRVL
+13 HVIVANFIKAFRVFV
-27 GYEVKNAIVR
+27 YEVKNAIVR
-37 CADKWQ
+37 CADKLQ

-77 NDKNITNIALSGPY
+77 NDKNITNIALAGPY

-123 QDTMEFK
+123 QDAVQQG
-130 STEDTAKPESNQ
+130 D
-142 NMTGE
+142 GD
-147 KAGENFEKQLE
+147 NFEKQLE

-193 VIFTVALIIGL
+193 VIFTGALIIGL

-214 GLKNAYSNMMS
+214 ELKNAYSNMMS

-308 LDRFDAPEVYTK
+308 LDRFDTPEVYTK

-348 FHNEDRTKLF
+348 FHSEDRTKLF
-358 DFIIPVI
+358 DFIIPVV
-365 PYIDATNSG
+365 PYIDVTNSG
-374 EYLKLKLEEL
+374 EYLKRKLKIL
-384 KFTGLEFDISND
+384 KFKGLEFDIPND
-396 YIMNV
+396 YITNV
-401 APFLSDMR
+401 APFISDMR
-409 ILNNICN
+409 VLNNICN
-416 EFIVYKKSIKDN
+416 EFIVFKKNIKDSQD
-428 RKLDKLQDVQM
+428 LDKLQDVQM
-439 FSLIIF
+439 LSLIIF

-457 GTEGIIKKAYCD
+457 ESEGIIKEAYHD
-469 KSCFVKEMSAELE
+469 KSSFVKEMSGDLE
-482 KQIEIARE
+482 KEIEIAMG
-490 EKEKSDSLGLLDV
+490 EKEKSDGLGMLDV

-513 LIGDRGVFTKIR
+513 LVGDRGVFTKIQ
-525 VSNTIYTKSEIL
+525 VNNTTYTKSEIL
-537 QGDFSLSQMGT
+537 KDEFSLSQMGT
-548 GSANVFYI
+548 GTATFFY
-556 STDYPYGREEYETKR
+556 YPSNTSYYNNGQQNKNKD
-571 DIEKTMCS
+571 DIEKLRCS

-591 IARDKKH
+591 IAQDKKH

-607 DKQKDLY
+607 DKQKNLY
-614 MLRSKTMKMLIK
+614 MLRSKTMKALIK

-637 VRKNSLLVFMFRHGY
+637 VRKNGLLVFMLRHGY
-652 IDDTYQMYINYFLP
+652 IDDTYQMYINYFLS
-666 GSITVDELNFIINVR
+666 GSVTADELNFIINVR
-681 SYAGDIDWNYRI
+681 NYAGNSDWNYRI
-693 LHPCNVVDRIFDYEF
+693 IHPRNVIDRLFDYEL
-708 EEQEECL
+708 ERQKDCL
-715 NFNLAD
+715 NFDLAD
-721 FFYSDDSASKKKS
+721 FFYNDNSESKKKS

-742 DNEDSRKFIKEYYV
+742 NDADSRRFIKEYYV
-756 RVKNKAEFIRNI
+756 RAKNKAEYIRNI
-768 AQQKVLFWYD
+768 AQQKMLFWYD

-784 LGHQDKVSYL
+784 LGYQDKVSYL

-804 DIVLQDVAA
+804 DIVLQDTAA
-813 KDENPKY
+813 NDEHPQY
-820 SICTFIVE
+820 SICTFIAE
-828 SDKIIEQLQDAGAE
+828 SDKIIEQLQDSGAE
-842 KVVSVLSQIKV
+842 KVVAVLTQIKV
-853 QLRNIDLEAVND
+853 KLRNVDLETVND
-865 IIIEGIFNN
+865 IIIKGIFNN

-884 QNYINFKLG
+884 QNYINFKFG
-893 ESITDFQTNIYT
+893 ESIADFQTNIYT

-977 RTLTARNEEV
+977 RTLDASNEEV

-995 VENKMLA
+995 AENKMLA

-1045 LKKDIQ
+1045 LKKNIQ

-1145 VILNGVNVSQM
+1145 IILNGVNVSQM

>member
-1 MKGKLMKKTKRR
+1 MKGKSMKKTKRR
-13 HVIVANFIKVFRVL
+13 HVIVANFIKAFRVFV
-27 GYEVKNAIVR
+27 YEVKNAIVR
-37 CADKWQ
+37 CADKLQ

-77 NDKNITNIALSGPY
+77 NDKNITNIALAGPY

-123 QDTMEFK
+123 QDAIQQG
-130 STEDTAKPESNQ
+130 D
-142 NMTGE
+142 GD
-147 KAGENFEKQLE
+147 NFEKQLE

-193 VIFTVALIIGL
+193 VIFTGALIIGL

-214 GLKNAYSNMMS
+214 ELKNAYSNMMS

-308 LDRFDAPEVYTK
+308 FDRFDTPEVYTK

-348 FHNEDRTKLF
+348 FHSEDRTKLF
-358 DFIIPVI
+358 DFIIPVV
-365 PYIDATNSG
+365 PYIDVTNSG
-374 EYLKLKLEEL
+374 EYLKRKLKIL
-384 KFTGLEFDISND
+384 KFKGLEFDIPND
-396 YIMNV
+396 YITNV
-401 APFLSDMR
+401 APFISDMR
-409 ILNNICN
+409 VLNNICN
-416 EFIVYKKSIKDN
+416 EFIVFKKNIKDSQD
-428 RKLDKLQDVQM
+428 LDKLQDVQM
-439 FSLIIF
+439 LSLIIF

-457 GTEGIIKKAYCD
+457 ESEGIIKEAYHD
-469 KSCFVKEMSAELE
+469 KSSFVKEMSDDLE
-482 KQIEIARE
+482 KKIEIAMG
-490 EKEKSDSLGLLDV
+490 EKEKSDSLELLDA

-513 LIGDRGVFTKIR
+513 LVGDRGVFTEIH
-525 VSNTIYTKSEIL
+525 VSNITYTKSEIL
-537 QGDFSLSQMGT
+537 KCDFSLSQMGT
-548 GSANVFYI
+548 GSANVYYK
-556 STDYPYGREEYETKR
+556 SANYPYAVEQYETKR

-591 IARDKKH
+591 IARDKKQ

-607 DKQKDLY
+607 DKQKNLY
-614 MLRSKTMKMLIK
+614 MLRSKTMKALIK

-637 VRKNSLLVFMFRHGY
+637 VRKNGLLVFMLRHGY
-652 IDDTYQMYINYFLP
+652 IDDTYQMYINYFLS
-666 GSITVDELNFIINVR
+666 GSVTADELNFIINVR
-681 SYAGDIDWNYRI
+681 NYAGNSDWNYRI
-693 LHPCNVVDRIFDYEF
+693 IHPRNVIDRLFDYEL
-708 EEQEECL
+708 EQQKDCL
-715 NFNLAD
+715 NFDLAD
-721 FFYSDDSASKKKS
+721 FFYNDNSESKKKS

-742 DNEDSRKFIKEYYV
+742 NDADSRRFIKEYYV
-756 RVKNKAEFIRNI
+756 RAKNKAEYIRNI
-768 AQQKVLFWYD
+768 AQQKMLFWYD

-784 LGHQDKVSYL
+784 LGYRDKVSYL

-804 DIVLQDVAA
+804 DIALQNTAA
-813 KDENPKY
+813 NDENPKY
-820 SICTFIVE
+820 SICTFIAE
-828 SDKIIEQLQDAGAE
+828 SDKIIEQLQDSGAE
-842 KVVSVLSQIKV
+842 KVVAVLTQIKV
-853 QLRNIDLEAVND
+853 KLRNVDLETVND
-865 IIIEGIFNN
+865 IIIKGIFNN

-884 QNYINFKLG
+884 QNYINFKFG
-893 ESITDFQTNIYT
+893 KSIADFQTNIYT

-977 RTLTARNEEV
+977 RTLDARNEEV

-995 VENKMLA
+995 AENKMLA

-1012 KYKFTDEL
+1012 KYKFTDEM

>member
-1 MKGKLMKKTKRR
+1 MKGKSMKKTKRR
-13 HVIVANFIKVFRVL
+13 HVIVANFIKAFRVFV
-27 GYEVKNAIVR
+27 YEVKNAIVR
-37 CADKWQ
+37 CADKLQ

-77 NDKNITNIALSGPY
+77 NDKNITNIALAGPY

-123 QDTMEFK
+123 QDAVQQG
-130 STEDTAKPESNQ
+130 D
-142 NMTGE
+142 GD
-147 KAGENFEKQLE
+147 NFEKQLE

-193 VIFTVALIIGL
+193 VIFTGALIIGL

-214 GLKNAYSNMMS
+214 ELKNAYSNMMS

-308 LDRFDAPEVYTK
+308 LDRFDTPEVYTK

-348 FHNEDRTKLF
+348 FHSEDRTKLF
-358 DFIIPVI
+358 DFIIPVV
-365 PYIDATNSG
+365 PYIDVTNSG
-374 EYLKLKLEEL
+374 EYLKRKLKIL
-384 KFTGLEFDISND
+384 KFKGLEFDIPND
-396 YIMNV
+396 YITNV
-401 APFLSDMR
+401 APFISDMR
-409 ILNNICN
+409 VLNNICN
-416 EFIVYKKSIKDN
+416 EFIVFKKNIKDSQD
-428 RKLDKLQDVQM
+428 LDKLQDVQM
-439 FSLIIF
+439 LSLIIF

-457 GTEGIIKKAYCD
+457 ESEGIIKEAYHD
-469 KSCFVKEMSAELE
+469 KSSFVKEMSGDLE
-482 KQIEIARE
+482 KEIEIAMG
-490 EKEKSDSLGLLDV
+490 EKEKSDGLGMLDV

-513 LIGDRGVFTKIR
+513 LVGDRGVFTKIQ
-525 VSNTIYTKSEIL
+525 VNNTTYTKSEIL
-537 QGDFSLSQMGT
+537 KDEFSLSQMGT
-548 GSANVFYI
+548 GTATFFY
-556 STDYPYGREEYETKR
+556 YPSNTSYYNNGQQNKNKD
-571 DIEKTMCS
+571 DIEKLRCS
-579 DGITYFEKCDRA
+579 DGITYFEKCDRV

-607 DKQKDLY
+607 DKQKNLY
-614 MLRSKTMKMLIK
+614 MLRSKTMKALIK

-637 VRKNSLLVFMFRHGY
+637 VRKNGLLVFMLRHGY
-652 IDDTYQMYINYFLP
+652 IDDTYQMYINYFLS
-666 GSITVDELNFIINVR
+666 GSVTADELNFIINVR
-681 SYAGDIDWNYRI
+681 NYAGNSDWNYRI
-693 LHPCNVVDRIFDYEF
+693 IHPRNVIDRLFDYEL
-708 EEQEECL
+708 ERQKDCL
-715 NFNLAD
+715 NFDLAD
-721 FFYSDDSASKKKS
+721 FFYNDNSESKKKS

-742 DNEDSRKFIKEYYV
+742 NDADSRRFIKEYYV
-756 RVKNKAEFIRNI
+756 RAKNKAEYIRNI
-768 AQQKVLFWYD
+768 AQQKMLFWYD

-784 LGHQDKVSYL
+784 LGYQDKVSYL

-804 DIVLQDVAA
+804 DIVLQDTAA
-813 KDENPKY
+813 DDEHPQY
-820 SICTFIVE
+820 SICTFIAE
-828 SDKIIEQLQDAGAE
+828 SDKIIEQLQDSGAE
-842 KVVSVLSQIKV
+842 KVVAVLTQIKV
-853 QLRNIDLEAVND
+853 KLRNVDLETVND
-865 IIIEGIFNN
+865 IIIKGIFNN

-884 QNYINFKLG
+884 QNYINFKFG
-893 ESITDFQTNIYT
+893 ESIADFQTNIYT

-977 RTLTARNEEV
+977 RTLDASNEEV

-995 VENKMLA
+995 AENKMLA

-1045 LKKDIQ
+1045 LKKNIQ

-1245 NYISSYGPKI
+1245 SYISSYGPKI

>member
-1 MKGKLMKKTKRR
+1 MKKTKRR
-13 HVIVANFIKVFRVL
+13 HVIVANFIKAFRVFV
-27 GYEVKNAIVR
+27 YEVKNAIVR
-37 CADKWQ
+37 CADKLQ

-77 NDKNITNIALSGPY
+77 NDKNITNIALAGPY

-123 QDTMEFK
+123 QDAVQQG
-130 STEDTAKPESNQ
+130 D
-142 NMTGE
+142 GD
-147 KAGENFEKQLE
+147 NFEKQLE

-193 VIFTVALIIGL
+193 VIFTGALIIGL

-214 GLKNAYSNMMS
+214 ELKNAYSNMMS

-308 LDRFDAPEVYTK
+308 LDRFDTPEVYTK

-348 FHNEDRTKLF
+348 FHSEDRTKLF
-358 DFIIPVI
+358 DFIIPVV
-365 PYIDATNSG
+365 PYIDVTNSG
-374 EYLKLKLEEL
+374 EYLKRKLKIL
-384 KFTGLEFDISND
+384 KFKGLEFDIPND
-396 YIMNV
+396 YITNV
-401 APFLSDMR
+401 APFISDMR
-409 ILNNICN
+409 VLNNICN
-416 EFIVYKKSIKDN
+416 EFIVFKKNIKDSQD
-428 RKLDKLQDVQM
+428 LDKLQDVQM
-439 FSLIIF
+439 LSLIIF

-457 GTEGIIKKAYCD
+457 ESEGIIKEAYHD
-469 KSCFVKEMSAELE
+469 KSSFVKEMSGDLE
-482 KQIEIARE
+482 KEIEIAMG
-490 EKEKSDSLGLLDV
+490 EKEKSDGLGMLDV

-513 LIGDRGVFTKIR
+513 LVGDRGVFTKIQ
-525 VSNTIYTKSEIL
+525 VNNTTYTKSEIL
-537 QGDFSLSQMGT
+537 KDEFSLSQMGT
-548 GSANVFYI
+548 GTATFFY
-556 STDYPYGREEYETKR
+556 YPSNTSYYNNGQQNKNKD
-571 DIEKTMCS
+571 DIEKLRCS

-607 DKQKDLY
+607 DKQKNLY
-614 MLRSKTMKMLIK
+614 MLRSKTMKALIK

-637 VRKNSLLVFMFRHGY
+637 VRKNGLLVFMLRHGY
-652 IDDTYQMYINYFLP
+652 IDDTYQMYINYFLS
-666 GSITVDELNFIINVR
+666 GSVTADELNFIINVR
-681 SYAGDIDWNYRI
+681 NYAGNSDWNYRI
-693 LHPCNVVDRIFDYEF
+693 IHPRNVIDRLFDYEL
-708 EEQEECL
+708 ERQKDCL
-715 NFNLAD
+715 NFDLAD
-721 FFYSDDSASKKKS
+721 FFYNDNSESKKKS

-742 DNEDSRKFIKEYYV
+742 NDADSRRFIKEYYV
-756 RVKNKAEFIRNI
+756 RAKNKAEYIRNI
-768 AQQKVLFWYD
+768 AQQKMLFWYD

-784 LGHQDKVSYL
+784 LGYQDKVSYL

-804 DIVLQDVAA
+804 DIVLQDTAA
-813 KDENPKY
+813 DDEHPQY
-820 SICTFIVE
+820 SICTFIAE
-828 SDKIIEQLQDAGAE
+828 SDKIIEQLQDSGAE
-842 KVVSVLSQIKV
+842 KVVAVLTQIKV
-853 QLRNIDLEAVND
+853 KLRNVDLETVND
-865 IIIEGIFNN
+865 IIIKGIFNN

-884 QNYINFKLG
+884 QNYINFKFG
-893 ESITDFQTNIYT
+893 ESIADFQTNIYT

-977 RTLTARNEEV
+977 RTLDASNEEV

-995 VENKMLA
+995 AENKMLA

-1045 LKKDIQ
+1045 LKKNIQ

-1245 NYISSYGPKI
+1245 SYISSYGPKI

>member
-1 MKGKLMKKTKRR
+1 MKGKSMKKTKRR
-13 HVIVANFIKVFRVL
+13 HVIVANFIKAFRVFV
-27 GYEVKNAIVR
+27 YEVKNAIVR
-37 CADKWQ
+37 CADKLQ

-77 NDKNITNIALSGPY
+77 NDKNITNIALAGPY

-123 QDTMEFK
+123 QDAVQQG
-130 STEDTAKPESNQ
+130 D
-142 NMTGE
+142 GD
-147 KAGENFEKQLE
+147 NFEKQLE

-193 VIFTVALIIGL
+193 VIFTGALIIGL

-214 GLKNAYSNMMS
+214 ELKNAYSNMMS

-308 LDRFDAPEVYTK
+308 LDRFDTPEVYTK

-348 FHNEDRTKLF
+348 FHSEDRTKLF
-358 DFIIPVI
+358 DFIIPVV
-365 PYIDATNSG
+365 PYIDVTNSG
-374 EYLKLKLEEL
+374 EYLKRKLKIL
-384 KFTGLEFDISND
+384 KFKGLEFDIPND
-396 YIMNV
+396 YITNV
-401 APFLSDMR
+401 APFISDMR
-409 ILNNICN
+409 VLNNICN
-416 EFIVYKKSIKDN
+416 EFIVFKKNIKDSQD
-428 RKLDKLQDVQM
+428 LDKLQDVQM
-439 FSLIIF
+439 LSLIIF

-457 GTEGIIKKAYCD
+457 ESEGIIKEAYHD
-469 KSCFVKEMSAELE
+469 KSSFVKEMSGDLE
-482 KQIEIARE
+482 KEIEIAMG
-490 EKEKSDSLGLLDV
+490 EKEKSDGLGMLDV

-513 LIGDRGVFTKIR
+513 LVGDRGVFTKIQ
-525 VSNTIYTKSEIL
+525 VNNTTYTKSEIL
-537 QGDFSLSQMGT
+537 KDEFSLSQMGT
-548 GSANVFYI
+548 GTATFFY
-556 STDYPYGREEYETKR
+556 YPSNTSYYNNGQQNKNKD
-571 DIEKTMCS
+571 DIEKLRCS

-607 DKQKDLY
+607 DKQKNLY
-614 MLRSKTMKMLIK
+614 MLRSKTMKALIK

-637 VRKNSLLVFMFRHGY
+637 VRKNGLLVFMLRHGY
-652 IDDTYQMYINYFLP
+652 IDDTYQMYINYFLS
-666 GSITVDELNFIINVR
+666 GSVTADELNFIINVR
-681 SYAGDIDWNYRI
+681 NYAGNSDWNYRI
-693 LHPCNVVDRIFDYEF
+693 IHPRNVIDRLFDYEL
-708 EEQEECL
+708 ERQKDCL
-715 NFNLAD
+715 NFDLAD
-721 FFYSDDSASKKKS
+721 FFYNDNSESKKKS

-742 DNEDSRKFIKEYYV
+742 NDADSRRFIKEYYV
-756 RVKNKAEFIRNI
+756 RAKNKAEYIRNI
-768 AQQKVLFWYD
+768 AQQKMLFWYD

-784 LGHQDKVSYL
+784 LGYQDKVSYL

-804 DIVLQDVAA
+804 DIVLQDTAA
-813 KDENPKY
+813 DDEHPQY
-820 SICTFIVE
+820 SICTFIAE
-828 SDKIIEQLQDAGAE
+828 SDKIIEQLQDSGAE
-842 KVVSVLSQIKV
+842 KVVAVLTQIKV
-853 QLRNIDLEAVND
+853 KLRNVDLETVND
-865 IIIEGIFNN
+865 IIIKGIFNN

-884 QNYINFKLG
+884 QNYINFKFG
-893 ESITDFQTNIYT
+893 ESIADFQTNIYT

-977 RTLTARNEEV
+977 RTLDASNEEV

-995 VENKMLA
+995 AENKMLA

-1045 LKKDIQ
+1045 LKKNIQ